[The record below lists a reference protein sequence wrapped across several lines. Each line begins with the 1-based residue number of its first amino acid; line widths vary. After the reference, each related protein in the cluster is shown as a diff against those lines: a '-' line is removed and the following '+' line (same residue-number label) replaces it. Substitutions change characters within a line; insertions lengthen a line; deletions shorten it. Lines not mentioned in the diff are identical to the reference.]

1 MPDSYPFPIYSGLLE
16 PRHYKSIGSAVWLF
30 LWCISSTTK
39 ELEKDGITWGIV
51 LGNKPIKCEELAEQ
65 FDVEEKTVRRWIKQ
79 LEEQGYIRVTRAPYG
94 MIFTVRNS
102 KKFQNSPDKNVH
114 SPPERV
120 DRNVQS
126 DRREWTEMSSLVDKN
141 VHSNKDITGD
151 ITVKDLS
158 VLPSSEIAQEKIES
172 IDLGDGVP
180 STDSQSEI
188 SPFKQIEDRYLLRRA
203 FGLDLSGTD
212 IAAIR
217 KVLEEGVPVG
227 AVLTGIDKAFEQYK
241 PRFEGD
247 RIKTFNYCLPVIR
260 EHHYLES
267 TRKEAA
273 AHGLDSDQRSSQS
286 GRASPPRGGGTSTR
300 SPIGQGYYDQQYPG
314 LIQSL

>member
-51 LGNKPIKCEELAEQ
+51 LGNKPIKREDLAEQ
-65 FDVEEKTVRRWIKQ
+65 FGVEEKTVRRWIKQ

-102 KKFQNSPDKNVH
+102 KKYQNSSGKNAH

-120 DRNVQS
+120 DKNVQS
-126 DRREWTEMSSLVDKN
+126 EVREWTEMSSLTDKN

-158 VLPSSEIAQEKIES
+158 VLPSSENAQEEIES
-172 IDLGDGVP
+172 NLGNGVP
-180 STDSQSEI
+180 STELRAEI
-188 SPFKQIEDRYLLRRA
+188 SPFKQIEDHYLLRRA
-203 FGLDLSGTD
+203 IGFDLSGTD

-217 KVLEEGVPVG
+217 KVLEDGIPVG

-260 EHHYLES
+260 EQHYHD
-267 TRKEAA
+267 TARKERVSHETDRGHAK
-273 AHGLDSDQRSSQS
+273 HGRSSPAS
-286 GRASPPRGGGTSTR
+286 GGSTR
-300 SPIGQGYYDQQYPG
+300 SPVGQGYYDQLYPG